1 MTTLNSTPL
10 AGNQSINRSTWL
22 LLLLC
27 CVVLLPF
34 LGETLFNTRGE
45 PREAVVA
52 LSMLKDGNWVLP
64 INNGVDM
71 AYKPPFFHWLVA
83 LCSLPIGH
91 VTEYTSRLPS
101 ALALIAMV
109 VAGFRFFAHRRGEM
123 VAWYMALITL
133 TSFEV
138 HRAGVACRVDM
149 VLTCMMVLALYQ
161 LYAWVERG
169 MHGLPVWG
177 ILCLSGALL
186 SKGPV
191 GAALPCLVV
200 AVFAWVRGRGFWPVL
215 WRMAVVGVL
224 SCVLP
229 AAWYVAAYAQGGQRF
244 LDLVYEENV
253 LRLLGKMTYESH
265 VNPWP
270 YNVLTL
276 ITGFVPYTLLL
287 LMSLFVVNWRKVI
300 PANHASVNKWSGA
313 CTRLKQG
320 IGSMNDAR
328 LFALLSAV
336 VIFVFYCIPKSKRS
350 VYLLPVYPF
359 VAYYIA
365 ELLIWLRAHHRKVV
379 SAFGLTM
386 ATLSLL
392 LCVSFVAVRV
402 GVVPESLL
410 GQGKH
415 AAQNVAMLTAL
426 RTTPLN
432 VLHYVAFFLTLFGAL
447 HYVRQRAE
455 RAMWVPV
462 FYMIMAIYISL
473 DCIYQPMVLN
483 TKSDKWMADY
493 IAQQQP
499 AGQIYSFRT
508 EVTPGNPL
516 HPFTINYYLGDR
528 VAPFEAIHP
537 QQGLLIVGNDEI
549 CDFSKRYPHYQVTLV
564 RDFNHMS
571 CDDHKWLKLYRFDVK
586 N

>member
-1 MTTLNSTPL
+1 MTTLNHTSL
-10 AGNQSINRSTWL
+10 AESQSINRSTWL

-52 LSMLKDGNWVLP
+52 LSMLKNGNWVLP

-83 LCSLPIGH
+83 LCSWPIGH

-161 LYAWVERG
+161 LYAWLERG
-169 MHGLPVWG
+169 MRGLPLWG
-177 ILCLSGALL
+177 ICCLSGALL

-191 GAALPCLVV
+191 GAALPCLVI

-215 WRMAVVGVL
+215 WRIMVVGVL

-229 AAWYVAAYAQGGQRF
+229 AVWYGAAYAQGGQRF

-287 LMSLFVVNWRKVI
+287 LMLLFVVNWRRVLPVI
-300 PANHASVNKWSGA
+300 YTSTRKWRGA
-313 CTRLKQG
+313 WISLKQS
-320 IGSMNDAR
+320 IGHMNDAR

-336 VIFVFYCIPKSKRS
+336 VMFVFYCIPKSKRS

-359 VAYYIA
+359 IAYYIA
-365 ELLIWLRAHHRKVV
+365 ELLIWLRVHHRRVV
-379 SAFGLTM
+379 SAFGLTI

-392 LCVSFVAVRV
+392 LCVSFVVVRM
-402 GVVPESLL
+402 GGVPESLL
-410 GQGKH
+410 AHGKH

-426 RTTPLN
+426 RTAPLN
-432 VLHYVAFFLTLFGAL
+432 LLHYVAFCITLLGAL
-447 HYVRQRAE
+447 HYVRRRAE

-462 FYMIMAIYISL
+462 FYMVMAIYISL
-473 DCIYQPMVLN
+473 DCIYQPLVLN
-483 TKSDKWMADY
+483 TKSDKGVANY

-499 AGQIYSFRT
+499 TGQIYSFRT
-508 EVTPGNPL
+508 DVTPGNPL

-528 VAPFEAIHP
+528 VAPFEAMHP

-549 CDFSKRYPHYQVTLV
+549 RDFSQRYPRYEVTLV
-564 RDFNHMS
+564 KDFNHKS
-571 CDDHKWLKLYRFDVK
+571 CDDHKWLKLYKFNVK
-586 N
+586 R